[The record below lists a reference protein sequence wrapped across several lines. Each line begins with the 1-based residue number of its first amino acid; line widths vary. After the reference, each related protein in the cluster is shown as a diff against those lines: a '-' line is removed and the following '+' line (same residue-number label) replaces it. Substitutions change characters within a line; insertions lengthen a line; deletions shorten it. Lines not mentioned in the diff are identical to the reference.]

1 MGNRSTSQVT
11 KMVRPAAS
19 PANPQPLN
27 MRHVMQ
33 NNKALNFARTSL
45 SVLAGIGA
53 GILGLTG
60 LYGFLVS
67 GVLSLYYVLA
77 ESRSDSKH
85 FLQKSQVLTAFV
97 FEHLFTYILMWTLVF
112 GSVHVY

>member
-1 MGNRSTSQVT
+1 
-11 KMVRPAAS
+11 MVRTAAS

-33 NNKALNFARTSL
+33 NNKSLNFARTSL
-45 SVLAGIGA
+45 SVLGGICA
-53 GILGLTG
+53 GILGLTS
-60 LYGFLVS
+60 LYGFLFYFLVS

-77 ESRSDSKH
+77 GSRSESKH

-97 FEHLFTYILMWTLVF
+97 FEHLFTYILMWTMVF
-112 GSVHVY
+112 GCVHVY

>member
-53 GILGLTG
+53 GILSLT
-60 LYGFLVS
+60 
-67 GVLSLYYVLA
+67 YVLA